1 MKQLNKTTLILA
13 LSTLVIGILIGWLTF
28 GSTNTNAINEDDHS
42 IVKDTETIWT
52 CSMHPQIRKDEPG
65 DCPICGMDLI
75 PLESDQNEELDP
87 MAVSMSATAMQLAQV
102 QTLTVGKGSV
112 TKSIQLNGKVQADER
127 LLHTQS
133 SHVSGRIEELAV
145 TFTGDVVS
153 KGQTIAR
160 LYSPELVTAQEEL
173 LEAQKIATT
182 QPALF
187 NAAKEKLKKWKL
199 TEKQIDQV
207 LTSGQAIES
216 FPILADVSG
225 YVTEKMVNLGDYVRQ
240 GEPIYQIADLT
251 KVWVLFDIYET
262 DMGLINQGDEV
273 KYTIQ
278 SIPGKAFNGT
288 ISYIDP
294 VIDPKTRVAKARVE
308 RSNADLLLK
317 PEMFASGIVEAS
329 SSTKKQSITV
339 PKSAVM
345 WTGTRSVVYVMQKS
359 SQGVS
364 FMMRVVTLGPELGDS
379 YVIESGLEAGEEIAV
394 HGTFSI
400 DAAAQLAGKPSMMN
414 PQGGVAMTGHNHGG
428 TKNSPRENKPSAI
441 KKTSLSPSA
450 KKSIEPLFESYFSF
464 KTALASD
471 DFKKARQSSLALK
484 SALANVDMNLFKG
497 DAHAVWMELSSSLKN
512 SLQHIEHQENIAS
525 LRESFIHISNGM
537 IEIAESFEPNRS
549 PIYIQHCPMADSN
562 KGADWLS
569 LDKEIQNPYFGES
582 MLSCGENTKTIK

>member
-1 MKQLNKTTLILA
+1 MKKLNKTTLIIA
-13 LSTLVIGILIGWLTF
+13 FSTLMVGILMGWLIF
-28 GSTNTNAINEDDHS
+28 GRTNTNANTEHDKVIAEDA
-42 IVKDTETIWT
+42 ETIWT

-75 PLESDQNEELDP
+75 PLKSDQNEELNP
-87 MAVSMSATAMQLAQV
+87 MAVSMSATAMQLAQI
-102 QTLTVGKGSV
+102 QTLTVGKGNV

-145 TFTGDVVS
+145 TFTGDFVS
-153 KGQTIAR
+153 KGQIIAR

-199 TEKQIDQV
+199 TDKQIDQV

-225 YVTEKMVNLGDYVRQ
+225 YVTEKIVNLGDYVSQ
-240 GEPIYQIADLT
+240 GEPIYQIADLS
-251 KVWVLFDIYET
+251 KVWVLFDVYET
-262 DMGLINQGDEV
+262 DMGLIKKGDEV
-273 KYTIQ
+273 EYTIQ
-278 SIPGKAFNGT
+278 SIPGKVFSGT

-294 VIDPKTRVAKARVE
+294 VIDPKTRVAKARVD
-308 RSNADLLLK
+308 RNNADLLLK
-317 PEMFASGIVEAS
+317 PEMFVSGIVEAS
-329 SSTKKQSITV
+329 TSTQKQSIAV

-345 WTGTRSVVYVMQKS
+345 WTGTRSVVYVMQTS
-359 SQGVS
+359 AQGVS
-364 FMMRVVTLGPELGDS
+364 FMMREITLGPELGDS

-428 TKNSPRENKPSAI
+428 ANNSPMEKMPSTI
-441 KKTSLSPSA
+441 KKTSLSTSA

-471 DFKKARQSSLALK
+471 DFKKAKQSGLALK

-537 IEIAESFEPNRS
+537 IAIAESFEPNSS
-549 PIYIQHCPMADSN
+549 PIYIQHCPMANSD

-569 LDKEIQNPYFGES
+569 RAKEIRNPYFGES
-582 MLSCGENTKTIK
+582 MLTCGEVTKKIK

>member
-1 MKQLNKTTLILA
+1 MKKLNKTTLILA

-153 KGQTIAR
+153 KGQIIAR

-199 TEKQIDQV
+199 TDKQIDQV

-225 YVTEKMVNLGDYVRQ
+225 YVTEKIVNLGDYVSQ
-240 GEPIYQIADLT
+240 GEPIYQIADLS
-251 KVWVLFDIYET
+251 KVWVLFDVYET
-262 DMGLINQGDEV
+262 DMGLINKGDEV

-278 SIPGKAFNGT
+278 SIPGKTFSGT

-317 PEMFASGIVEAS
+317 PEMFASG
-329 SSTKKQSITV
+329 
-339 PKSAVM
+339 
-345 WTGTRSVVYVMQKS
+345 
-359 SQGVS
+359 
-364 FMMRVVTLGPELGDS
+364 
-379 YVIESGLEAGEEIAV
+379 
-394 HGTFSI
+394 
-400 DAAAQLAGKPSMMN
+400 
-414 PQGGVAMTGHNHGG
+414 
-428 TKNSPRENKPSAI
+428 
-441 KKTSLSPSA
+441 
-450 KKSIEPLFESYFSF
+450 
-464 KTALASD
+464 
-471 DFKKARQSSLALK
+471 
-484 SALANVDMNLFKG
+484 
-497 DAHAVWMELSSSLKN
+497 
-512 SLQHIEHQENIAS
+512 
-525 LRESFIHISNGM
+525 
-537 IEIAESFEPNRS
+537 
-549 PIYIQHCPMADSN
+549 
-562 KGADWLS
+562 
-569 LDKEIQNPYFGES
+569 
-582 MLSCGENTKTIK
+582 

>member
-1 MKQLNKTTLILA
+1 MKKLNKTTLILA

-102 QTLTVGKGSV
+102 QTLTVGKGNV
-112 TKSIQLNGKVQADER
+112 TKSIQLNGKVQEDER

-153 KGQTIAR
+153 KGQIIAR

-251 KVWVLFDIYET
+251 KVWVLFDVYET

-278 SIPGKAFNGT
+278 SIPGKTFNGT

-379 YVIESGLEAGEEIAV
+379 YAIESGLEAGEEIAV

-428 TKNSPRENKPSAI
+428 DQKNQMIGMPVSSEQLSISTEAKNALKPVF
-441 KKTSLSPSA
+441 T
-450 KKSIEPLFESYFSF
+450 SYFRM
-464 KTALASD
+464 KDALVND
-471 DFKKARQSSLALK
+471 DLGKAKEAGVRLDGAVESI
-484 SALANVDMNLFKG
+484 DMKLFVG
-497 DAHAVWMELSSSLKN
+497 DAHDAWMQKSSALNRTLEQINHADDIN
-512 SLQHIEHQENIAS
+512 SIRDL
-525 LRESFIHISNGM
+525 F
-537 IEIAESFEPNRS
+537 IEISASIIALAESFDPVS
-549 PIYIQHCPMADSN
+549 ATLFIQHCPMADSN

-569 LDKEIQNPYFGES
+569 KEKEIRNPYFGES
-582 MLSCGENTKTIK
+582 MLTCGEVTKEIK